1 VDKKEMTKLAL
12 EALRGGYID
21 KAYGLI
27 EETLEKEILPKDSHE
42 CTACQC
48 VYTDDEGGV
57 QGYFGILYM
66 SFCPTCLSSICDMV
80 SQLNYK
86 EWEGLTDEE
95 VNNIYKQTQEKV
107 NEHWNSGGTTMM
119 FPITLYKEIESKLK
133 EKNDESIS

>member
-1 VDKKEMTKLAL
+1 MDKREMTKLAL

-27 EETLEKEILPKDSHE
+27 EETLEKEILPEDSHE

-48 VYTDDEGGV
+48 VYTDDEGGI

-86 EWEGLTDEE
+86 EWEGLTKEEIKEGWQNSWVDDE
-95 VNNIYKQTQEKV
+95 QA
-107 NEHWNSGGTTMM
+107 W
-119 FPITLYKEIESKLK
+119 ESAVWWAEEKLK
-133 EKNDESIS
+133 EKND

>member
-1 VDKKEMTKLAL
+1 VDKREMTKLAL

-27 EETLEKEILPKDSHE
+27 EETLEKEILPEDSHE

-48 VYTDDEGGV
+48 VYTDDEGGI

-86 EWEGLTDEE
+86 EWEGLTKEEIKEGWQNSWVDDE
-95 VNNIYKQTQEKV
+95 QA
-107 NEHWNSGGTTMM
+107 W
-119 FPITLYKEIESKLK
+119 ESAVWWAEEKLK
-133 EKNDESIS
+133 EKND

>member
-1 VDKKEMTKLAL
+1 MTKLAL

-27 EETLEKEILPKDSHE
+27 EETLEKEILPEDSHE

-48 VYTDDEGGV
+48 VYTDDEGGI

-86 EWEGLTDEE
+86 EWEGLTKEEIKEGWQNSWVDDE
-95 VNNIYKQTQEKV
+95 QA
-107 NEHWNSGGTTMM
+107 W
-119 FPITLYKEIESKLK
+119 ESAVWWAEEKLK
-133 EKNDESIS
+133 EKND